1 MDKGGK
7 KTKLDNSSRD
17 NIQITGVLEIKT
29 EKNQRKKTS
38 KQKTKQNY
46 QKLSTTKICEFRC

>member
-1 MDKGGK
+1 MRQIKGKK

-38 KQKTKQNY
+38 KQKTKQIY
-46 QKLSTTKICEFRC
+46 QKLFHN